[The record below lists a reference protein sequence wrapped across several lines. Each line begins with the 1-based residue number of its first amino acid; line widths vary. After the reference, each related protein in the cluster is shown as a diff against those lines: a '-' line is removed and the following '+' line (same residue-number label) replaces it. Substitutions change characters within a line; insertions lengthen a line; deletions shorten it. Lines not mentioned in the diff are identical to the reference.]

1 MDFDTLSNLMLETYG
16 NNNIENIITK
26 YNQDPETLKNYLLGM
41 KMLLDRHM
49 KTKITKINKKL
60 SAIFNP
66 DWEKYSDSCN
76 SDFSEKMDES

>member
-1 MDFDTLSNLMLETYG
+1 
-16 NNNIENIITK
+16 
-26 YNQDPETLKNYLLGM
+26 
-41 KMLLDRHM
+41 MLLDRHM